1 METKSGPNQENA
13 IRFARVELQK
23 QPWYRGVDL
32 ISVPSEEFCKHRM
45 IDAIRM
51 IVEATEIRDGMSDAT
66 RILADAMTTRD
77 SSTK

>member
-1 METKSGPNQENA
+1 METKYGPNQENV

-32 ISVPSEEFCKHRM
+32 TSVPSEEFCKHRM

-51 IVEATEIRDGMSDAT
+51 IVEATEIRDGMSDAV
-66 RILADAMTTRD
+66 RILTEATATRD